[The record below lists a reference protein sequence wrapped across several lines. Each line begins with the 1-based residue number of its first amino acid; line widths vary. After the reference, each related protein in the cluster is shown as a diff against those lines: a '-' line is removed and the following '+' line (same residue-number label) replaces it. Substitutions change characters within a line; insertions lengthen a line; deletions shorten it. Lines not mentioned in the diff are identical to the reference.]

1 MVYSVVALI
10 LATKCKTVIMLY
22 DAEDKGKYVFRK
34 KHLLHGLDICHLVC
48 FVFGYFVTE
57 L

>member
-48 FVFGYFVTE
+48 FVFGYFITE